1 MNEERNK
8 SAICAP
14 CDGEVIKLEDVS
26 DEVFSSGV
34 MGDGFGVLPSEKRI
48 ASPVSGKIENAYKTG
63 HAYTILSDD
72 GLDVLVHIGI
82 DTVELDGKFF
92 ERRVSTGD
100 RVKKGDY
107 LAVADVDKILEAGFD
122 PVCICIA
129 SNPEKMNIAEINY
142 GKCNSGDEVIKYTIS
157 N

>member
-8 SAICAP
+8 GTICAP

-34 MGDGFGVLPSEKRI
+34 MGDGFAILPESKRI
-48 ASPVSGKIENAYKTG
+48 NSPVTGKIENAYKTG
-63 HAYTILSDD
+63 HAYTISSED
-72 GLDVLVHIGI
+72 GLDILVHIGI

-92 ERRVSTGD
+92 EKKAGIGEQI
-100 RVKKGDY
+100 KKGEP
-107 LAVADVDKILEAGFD
+107 LAVADIGKILDAGFD
-122 PVCICIA
+122 PVIVVVI
-129 SNPEKMNIAEINY
+129 STPEKMHNVEINY
-142 GKCNSGDEVIKYTIS
+142 GKCYSGDDVMKYVIS